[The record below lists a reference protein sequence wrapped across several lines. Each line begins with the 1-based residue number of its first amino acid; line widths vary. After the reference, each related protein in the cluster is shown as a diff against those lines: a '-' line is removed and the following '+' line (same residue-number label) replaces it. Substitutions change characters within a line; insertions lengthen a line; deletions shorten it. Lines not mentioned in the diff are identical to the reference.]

1 MENITISVQ
10 PQMRFAIISGMG
22 FLVTSERQEHC
33 DSLLDQDWGDT
44 PLLYSSLYH
53 FILPTFPLYHEDGPD
68 DDYVPRNVL

>member
-22 FLVTSERQEHC
+22 FLGTSERQEHC

-53 FILPTFPLYHEDGPD
+53 EDGPD